1 MFTFFNSDVHFW
13 LTQISLLHNQFH
25 VSLHS
30 EISEIMSDK
39 KDFSEKSEKLIE
51 NFQEQNRI
59 LDNFLK
65 RLNTEYQQKF
75 DSNKESDDKTE
86 KKEKFKNK

>member
-1 MFTFFNSDVHFW
+1 
-13 LTQISLLHNQFH
+13 
-25 VSLHS
+25 
-30 EISEIMSDK
+30 MSDK

-51 NFQEQNRI
+51 SFQEQTRI

-75 DSNKESDDKTE
+75 DPKEESDDKTE
-86 KKEKFKNK
+86 KKEKIKNK

>member
-1 MFTFFNSDVHFW
+1 
-13 LTQISLLHNQFH
+13 
-25 VSLHS
+25 
-30 EISEIMSDK
+30 MSDK